1 MRILI
6 RLVRIYTPF
15 ICTLMALLN
24 GVLFIGG
31 VTELPSVYLLAT
43 LTGNSILVD
52 IYMLVTSTRMC
63 VWYKLNLV
71 CLLAIQVSG
80 LLYNYYMLDTSIY
93 LWAVVLFAATG
104 IVFFLVFRVFYSITL
119 HVYLSVIADIK
130 KDK

>member
-52 IYMLVTSTRMC
+52 IYMLVTSLRMC
-63 VWYKLNLV
+63 IWYKLNLV

-104 IVFFLVFRVFYSITL
+104 IVFFLVFRVFYNVTRL
-119 HVYLSVIADIK
+119 FECNRRY
-130 KDK
+130 